1 MRKPKIGL
9 LPLYLKLYD
18 DTMPEIR
25 PRMVAFYNT
34 ITEAL
39 RERKLDVVTSDFCRV
54 ADEFRNAIR
63 HFEEAG
69 ADAIVTLHLAYS
81 PSLESADI
89 LADSRLPL
97 IVLDTTEAYEFGPQ
111 QAPGELM
118 FNHGIHGVQDLCSVL
133 LRKGK
138 PFQIEAGHWQYSSVL
153 DRTAGWAVAAAQ
165 ASDLKHARVGLLG
178 DPFPGMGDFA
188 VAFDELE
195 NSLGIQTVPAHAGA
209 FTALLPA
216 KDEGMVLDEVK
227 QDFARFESSGVSS
240 ELHQDT
246 ARTGIAVRRW
256 LEEEKLTAFSFNFM
270 SVNGNYGLPVVP
282 FLEASKAMAR
292 GIGYAGEGDILTAA
306 LVGMLASWFPETTFT
321 EMFCPD
327 WAGDSIFLS
336 HMGEVNVNL
345 LRPVARLKEM
355 DFRWTSAGNPVFA
368 SGRLKGGPAS
378 IVSIVPVSSSACK
391 LVVTC
396 GEMLDVN
403 GRDEMDGMVHGWFQ
417 PNLSVGEFLEL
428 YSKAGGTHH
437 IALTY
442 GTICDDIVRLGEVLG
457 WQVDII

>member
-1 MRKPKIGL
+1 MRKAKIGL

-25 PRMVAFYNT
+25 PRMEAFYRT
-34 ITEAL
+34 IA
-39 RERKLDVVTSDFCRV
+39 RELGNRQLEVITSDLCRV
-54 ADEFRNAIR
+54 ESEFRQAVG
-63 HFEEAG
+63 HFENAG
-69 ADAIVTLHLAYS
+69 ADAVVTLHLAYS
-81 PSLESADI
+81 PSLESADV
-89 LADSRLPL
+89 LAECRLPV

-118 FNHGIHGVQDLCSVL
+118 YNHGIHGVQDLCSVL

-138 PFQIEAGHWQYSSVL
+138 PFHIEAGHWQYSSVL
-153 DRTAGWAVAAAQ
+153 ERTACWAVAAAQ
-165 ASDLKHARVGLLG
+165 AADLRQARVGLLG

-195 NSLGIQTVPAHAGA
+195 KCIGISTIPAHTGA
-209 FTALLPA
+209 LEGLLPGR
-216 KDEGMVLDEVK
+216 DDGLVQDEVK
-227 QDFARFESSGVSS
+227 QDFARFESSGVST

-246 ARTGIAVRRW
+246 ARAGIAVRRW
-256 LEEEKLTAFSFNFM
+256 LEEEQLTAFSFNFM

-282 FLEASKAMAR
+282 FLEAGKAMAR

-306 LVGMLASWFPETTFT
+306 LVGMLASWYPETTFT

-336 HMGEVNVNL
+336 HMGEVNVDL
-345 LRPVARLKEM
+345 LRPMPTLKEM

-368 SGRLKGGPAS
+368 TGRLKGGPAS

-403 GRDEMDGMVHGWFQ
+403 GRDEMHGMAHGWFQ
-417 PNLSVGEFLEL
+417 PNLSVAEFLEL

-442 GTICDDIVRLGEVLG
+442 GSICDDMSRLGEILG